1 MDFLSDRCIICQKIS
16 ETPLKCPLSANT
28 TDIECREL
36 SRNFLENT
44 DEFQSQSYLPAEL
57 KLDLSTTTVEL
68 LIANRASWY
77 KSYRLKFTTS
87 KLEKAKERQSAK
99 KKRETEKEESP
110 TRRNSKRRQA
120 RKNNEVCGICKKD
133 SDEILHDFTS
143 LAVDKK
149 IRTMAKELEDFE
161 LLSRISGGDL

>member
-1 MDFLSDRCIICQKIS
+1 M
-16 ETPLKCPLSANT
+16 
-28 TDIECREL
+28 
-36 SRNFLENT
+36 
-44 DEFQSQSYLPAEL
+44 
-57 KLDLSTTTVEL
+57 DLSTTTVEL